1 MEIEIYDLVQECC
14 DKEKKKKQEIYLQFC
29 QKRVHILFICKKKD
43 VNIFEELKLFDSLY
57 ENYKLKSLVWTKF
70 SAGYIPNEKFPGYIT
85 EEKYQNIY
93 F

>member
-1 MEIEIYDLVQECC
+1 MPKASPYF
-14 DKEKKKKQEIYLQFC
+14 IYLQ
-29 QKRVHILFICKKKD
+29 KKD
-43 VNIFEELKLFDSLY
+43 VDIFEELKVFDSLY
-57 ENYKLKSLVWTKF
+57 ENYKLKSLGWTKF

>member
-1 MEIEIYDLVQECC
+1 MIFTILCKNVVI
-14 DKEKKKKQEIYLQFC
+14 KEKNIGNL

-43 VNIFEELKLFDSLY
+43 VNIFEELKVFDSLY

>member
-14 DKEKKKKQEIYLQFC
+14 DKEKKYRKFTYSCAKSESIFYLFA
-29 QKRVHILFICKKKD
+29 KKKD
-43 VNIFEELKLFDSLY
+43 VNIFEELKVFDSLY
-57 ENYKLKSLVWTKF
+57 ENYKLKSLGWTKF
-70 SAGYIPNEKFPGYIT
+70 SAGYIPNDKFPGYIT